1 MKKNI
6 LQYSGANGELCV
18 GLVRNAEQIET
29 LSWKGGVYA
38 LAKEAIVRGCGLAAL
53 AEQFVTGEILSYD
66 AVEKEGR
73 LLPPITHPDPA
84 HMLVAGTGLT
94 HLGSADTRASMH
106 AKIAAADDAQ
116 MTDSM
121 RMFRMGL
128 EGGKPAPGNAG
139 VQPEWFYKGDG
150 SIVVAPGHD
159 VESPDFA
166 LDLGDEVEV
175 VGIYIISDDGT
186 PFRLGF
192 SIGNEFSDHKTE
204 KINYLY
210 LAHSKL
216 RPCSLGPELAL
227 GELPSNIKGTSKI
240 IRENQVLWQK
250 DFVSGED
257 NMTHTIA
264 NLEYHHFK
272 YNGFLRP
279 GDVHIHFFGTSTLS
293 FADAVEAR
301 EGDVFVVESPWFGRP
316 LRNTYRKIKAEFAS
330 SGKVVAL

>member
-6 LQYSGANGELCV
+6 LQYSGPSGELCV
-18 GLVRNAEQIET
+18 GLVHDSAQIET
-29 LSWKGGVYA
+29 LNWQGGVYT
-38 LAKEAIVRGCGLAAL
+38 LAQEAIARGCGLAAL
-53 AEQFVTGEILSYD
+53 AEEFRSGNFLSYD
-66 AVEKEGR
+66 DLEKSGR

-106 AKIAAADDAQ
+106 AKLAAADDAQ

-128 EGGKPAPGNAG
+128 EGGKPAAGSVG

-150 SIVVAPGHD
+150 SIVVPPGGE
-159 VESPDFA
+159 VESPEFA

-175 VGIYIISDDGT
+175 VGIYIIGNDGT

-216 RPCSLGPELAL
+216 RPCSIGPELAL
-227 GELPSNIKGTSKI
+227 GELPSNINGTSKI
-240 IRENQVLWQK
+240 LRDNQVLWQK
-250 DFVSGED
+250 NFVSGED

-272 YNGFLRP
+272 YNAFLRP

-293 FADAVEAR
+293 FADAVEAQ

-316 LRNTYRKIKAEFAS
+316 LRNTYRKITSHFART
-330 SGKVVAL
+330 GKVTAL